1 MTPRKRP
8 GNQYSDDGLSFPDLN
23 AVTLPATRPALVDSE
38 VMRLKWKR
46 DLQDADIELSLIAE
60 QLSSAERIR
69 NAVAAE
75 ALTVRDAEVAAA
87 DARINGKRA
96 DADRVCKATTEAL
109 NRRRD
114 DVLMMRAGIE
124 QAIEATKGDA

>member
-1 MTPRKRP
+1 MPRTSTALDKALETALKIEAP
-8 GNQYSDDGLSFPDLN
+8 M
-23 AVTLPATRPALVDSE
+23 PATRPALVDSE

-46 DLQDADIELSLIAE
+46 DLQDADIELSLIDE
-60 QLSSAERIR
+60 QLASAERIR
-69 NAVAAE
+69 NTVSAE

-87 DARINGKRA
+87 DARMDGKRN